1 MRGEF
6 GGPRGWKVTRLNAE
20 TYKGDAEKPRGIG
33 RRVACELAKRVGF
46 LFAAGASDLVSMAR
60 SLAAIGSSAPDQ
72 DPLRGARPDES
83 RCQIGTHCQRSWQLL
98 ERGRRWR
105 RRGAARLSV
114 ARTFRYTHAYRRH
127 CARARARHTTERGSA
142 RTRAPY
148 ARQRTRLPTCIR
160 SGVAYVV
167 AYVVSR
173 RYLNAYL
180 VLAKREPPESVRAR
194 AITRFRV

>member
-127 CARARARHTTERGSA
+127 CARARARATQPSEA
-142 RTRAPY
+142 ARAP
-148 ARQRTRLPTCIR
+148 ARLMRANGRVYLRASVPALHTSLHTSCHGDTLTRTSYLP
-160 SGVAYVV
+160 SA
-167 AYVVSR
+167 SR
-173 RYLNAYL
+173 QNPC
-180 VLAKREPPESVRAR
+180 ERAR
-194 AITRFRV
+194 

>member
-127 CARARARHTTERGSA
+127 CARARARLMRANGRVYLRASVPALHTSLHTSCHGDTLTRTSYLPSA
-142 RTRAPY
+142 S
-148 ARQRTRLPTCIR
+148 RQNPC
-160 SGVAYVV
+160 
-167 AYVVSR
+167 
-173 RYLNAYL
+173 
-180 VLAKREPPESVRAR
+180 ERAR
-194 AITRFRV
+194 